1 MLKTSMLAH
10 EKKMHQ
16 QKFQQWLQNIFSD
29 CKVISFDCNLAMLNA
44 KTFCRKGCYS
54 MAQKNSFS
62 IKSFL
67 FMSLF
72 LYQLWFIKLPE
83 I

>member
-1 MLKTSMLAH
+1 MLKSRMLAH

-16 QKFQQWLQNIFSD
+16 QKFQQWLQNNFSN
-29 CKVISFDCNLAMLNA
+29 CKEISFDCNLAMLNA
-44 KTFCRKGCYS
+44 KTFCRKGCHS

-62 IKSFL
+62 IESFL

-72 LYQLWFIKLPE
+72 CISTFFYKVT
-83 I
+83 